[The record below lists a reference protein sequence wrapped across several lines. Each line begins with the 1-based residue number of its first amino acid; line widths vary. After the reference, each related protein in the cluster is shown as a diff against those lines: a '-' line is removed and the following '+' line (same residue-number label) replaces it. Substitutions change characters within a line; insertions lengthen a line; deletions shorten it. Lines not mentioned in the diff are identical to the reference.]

1 MPIFENNLARVY
13 VEMSWV
19 TLNVPYAPAPLACTT
34 RSGTRSRLKCASF
47 SKRCTSCI
55 KTGPRAPA
63 VSEFWLSATGL
74 PAAVGKIGLSVI
86 FVSFVWIAQP
96 WCAPRT
102 RRLSGDEV
110 DCGNRYYG
118 LCRLCFLLVLGVCF
132 VLFGFFFV
140 SFFCL

>member
-1 MPIFENNLARVY
+1 MPIIENNLASEY

-74 PAAVGKIGLSVI
+74 PTTVVMIVLSVI

-96 WCAPRT
+96 WCA
-102 RRLSGDEV
+102 RRAG
-110 DCGNRYYG
+110 GGAGGGGGGGGRG
-118 LCRLCFLLVLGVCF
+118 GGAGR
-132 VLFGFFFV
+132 
-140 SFFCL
+140 

>member
-1 MPIFENNLARVY
+1 MPIIENNLASEY

-74 PAAVGKIGLSVI
+74 PAAVVMIVLSVI
-86 FVSFVWIAQP
+86 FVSFEWIAQP

-118 LCRLCFLLVLGVCF
+118 SCCLCFLLVFGVCF
-132 VLFGFFFV
+132 VLSGFCFV
-140 SFFCL
+140 F